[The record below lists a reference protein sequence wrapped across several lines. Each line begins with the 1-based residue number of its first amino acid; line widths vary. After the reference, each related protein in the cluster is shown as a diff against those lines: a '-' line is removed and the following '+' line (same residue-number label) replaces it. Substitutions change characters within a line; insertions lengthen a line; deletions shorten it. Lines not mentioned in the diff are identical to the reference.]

1 MSRIERSRK
10 TLLANCFRNFGK
22 NDLKDTLS
30 EMYGRKSKF
39 SKNNKFNKDCM
50 LLQNDL

>member
-22 NDLKDTLS
+22 NDLKDTAVRNVW
-30 EMYGRKSKF
+30 EKK
-39 SKNNKFNKDCM
+39 
-50 LLQNDL
+50 QI